1 MTSYT
6 IYSIY
11 DTDFVVE
18 CIIVSFRLKLKVTSK
33 DGTMKYYLQR
43 LGILVR
49 RFWPMMFA
57 LTIYQVS
64 VYVGL
69 TVLLA
74 MKQWRVHL
82 EDDFFK
88 VYLLA
93 YIVMSLPLCVM
104 QYSPNVYSPRNSNDL
119 ETLVNF
125 IFAQVVSQQGIISV
139 DCKKIFRP

>member
-1 MTSYT
+1 M
-6 IYSIY
+6 YSV
-11 DTDFVVE
+11 TDFVVE

-125 IFAQVVSQQGIISV
+125 IFAQVVSKQGIISV

>member
-43 LGILVR
+43 LGNLVR

>member
-33 DGTMKYYLQR
+33 GGTMKYYLQR

>member
-139 DCKKIFRP
+139 DCKDF

>member
-6 IYSIY
+6 IYSIF

-125 IFAQVVSQQGIISV
+125 IFAQVVSQQDIISV

>member
-1 MTSYT
+1 MTSST
-6 IYSIY
+6 IYSIF

-125 IFAQVVSQQGIISV
+125 IFAQVVSKQGIISV

>member
-6 IYSIY
+6 IYSIF

-125 IFAQVVSQQGIISV
+125 IFAQVVIRAGHHQ
-139 DCKKIFRP
+139 C

>member
-6 IYSIY
+6 IYSIF

-139 DCKKIFRP
+139 DCKDF

>member
-1 MTSYT
+1 
-6 IYSIY
+6 
-11 DTDFVVE
+11 
-18 CIIVSFRLKLKVTSK
+18 
-33 DGTMKYYLQR
+33 
-43 LGILVR
+43 
-49 RFWPMMFA
+49 MMFA

-82 EDDFFK
+82 EDDFFE

-104 QYSPNVYSPRNSNDL
+104 QYSPYVYSPRNSNDL

>member
-125 IFAQVVSQQGIISV
+125 IFAQVVSEQGIISV

>member
-1 MTSYT
+1 M
-6 IYSIY
+6 YSV
-11 DTDFVVE
+11 TDFVVE

>member
-1 MTSYT
+1 
-6 IYSIY
+6 
-11 DTDFVVE
+11 
-18 CIIVSFRLKLKVTSK
+18 
-33 DGTMKYYLQR
+33 MKYYLQR
-43 LGILVR
+43 LGNLVR

>member
-139 DCKKIFRP
+139 ECKDF